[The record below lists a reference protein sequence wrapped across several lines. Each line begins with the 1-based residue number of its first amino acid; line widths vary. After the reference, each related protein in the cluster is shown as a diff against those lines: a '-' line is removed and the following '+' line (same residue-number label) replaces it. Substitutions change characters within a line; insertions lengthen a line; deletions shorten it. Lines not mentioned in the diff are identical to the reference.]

1 MMAVSIIVIIVAVLG
16 YMLPGQVIDAVRAD
30 NQDDYESTKS
40 YHSFVLA
47 QFCYLSEFCLF
58 PDRI

>member
-30 NQDDYESTKS
+30 KAGQKEVIWSMSAT
-40 YHSFVLA
+40 
-47 QFCYLSEFCLF
+47 
-58 PDRI
+58 I